1 MKSRRKQ
8 KKVNKPYAAFSA
20 ALLLAA
26 LISAGCAESP
36 KAKATSSPATAGAQK
51 RLETAP
57 TGTAGEK
64 SQITYVYN
72 SSGRRD
78 PFAPI
83 LVKAT
88 SPGGTQK
95 NAPPLERYNIYEF
108 KLSGIIWGGFGYN
121 AMVDGPDGKGYF
133 VRVGTVIGLN
143 RGVVKKITQNT
154 MVIEEKFKTSTGET
168 DRKEIIIELRKKQEG
183 TP

>member
-1 MKSRRKQ
+1 MKSQSPRK
-8 KKVNKPYAAFSA
+8 KLNKPYAAFSG
-20 ALLLAA
+20 ALFLAA

-36 KAKATSSPATAGAQK
+36 KAPSTSSAAPAGAQK

-57 TGTAGEK
+57 TSTAGEK
-64 SQITYVYN
+64 SQIAYAYN

-83 LVKAT
+83 LVKAAT
-88 SPGGTQK
+88 KGGAQK

-168 DRKEIIIELRKKQEG
+168 DRKEIVIELRKKQEG